1 MYYKWILLE
10 VNIVTLGIK
19 FTELLS
25 KNTAEAIS
33 VNKLDFY
40 NNL

>member
-1 MYYKWILLE
+1 MDFVGSEQL
-10 VNIVTLGIK
+10 VTLGIK
-19 FTELLS
+19 FTKLLS

-33 VNKLDFY
+33 INKLDFY